1 MRGLLRQ
8 LEEGITTKR
17 AKDLKPGDVVVSET
31 GARRTVQKSPKSTK
45 ARGYVYVITD
55 GEPVNCHGDDPISI
69 AESRLASI
77 GNPDFRAA
85 GVMAFARKIR
95 DFAGEL
101 AMQTAAR
108 GEPEAEIVAE
118 NPKVRG
124 ALKDALAALG
134 KLGKAILD
142 TERGAIDITPHV
154 AGLLRAEE
162 KEAGHL
168 SRLQSRLAGIY
179 GLQSLN
185 TFQNLSTTRE
195 RDR

>member
-1 MRGLLRQ
+1 MRDLL
-8 LEEGITTKR
+8 E
-17 AKDLKPGDVVVSET
+17 
-31 GARRTVQKSPKSTK
+31 
-45 ARGYVYVITD
+45 
-55 GEPVNCHGDDPISI
+55 
-69 AESRLASI
+69 RLASI

-85 GVMAFARKIR
+85 AAYTFARKIR

-108 GEPEAEIVAE
+108 GEPEAEIVAN
-118 NPKVRG
+118 NPKVKG
-124 ALKDALAALG
+124 ALKAALTALGALG
-134 KLGKAILD
+134 KALLD

-179 GLQSLN
+179 GLQSFD
-185 TFQNLSTTRE
+185 TSQDLSTTQE